1 MKKFQ
6 KNLLNLL
13 FYVREYG
20 IVETIIQFQNG
31 VLIFEDF
38 NRRFI
43 QNCHLGFRK
52 AQNCIVEEIINNQ
65 KEISQLEDSLKLY
78 RRNKDKN
85 KANDIQYQINI
96 KKFEVKTY
104 IKIADSIAWQLFYAQ
119 NYVARRLYSGR
130 TSEVKLSESNIQHTL
145 EEINNLHLKNPESIA
160 LISDITSFIDIGD
173 IFFKNLENISVIEL
187 KQGSTNKVIQNILL
201 DEQLTGISTETLI
214 EKVKKEH
221 GEKVSKQTQR
231 MIKQGTRMKKLSDI
245 INTGS
250 GICNYLDIPIV
261 IPEKPVKVKCYTDLL
276 VKIVNE
282 LWIDNKKGIYEV
294 VEGCI
299 HIGVYNHSYVQ
310 YYTDVFG
317 KLVSSK
323 SGKNFPVFDYIRLC
337 LDSPLAEPFFI
348 KPFTKDQLIAMILKE
363 IKIFIAID
371 FDEMINI
378 LNKTGLQADWIS
390 RSKTEDLKLNRKNEI
405 FTFEHRAIQCK
416 LNDVSVTMGKGL
428 VSKMIFSHILP
439 SSLAESL
446 MQDGQQSEILEHLN
460 LVSSLKYNLPTFVK
474 SINLNIE
481 PYL

>member
-145 EEINNLHLKNPESIA
+145 EEINNLQQQ
-160 LISDITSFIDIGD
+160 
-173 IFFKNLENISVIEL
+173 NLELN
-187 KQGSTNKVIQNILL
+187 Q
-201 DEQLTGISTETLI
+201 
-214 EKVKKEH
+214 
-221 GEKVSKQTQR
+221 
-231 MIKQGTRMKKLSDI
+231 
-245 INTGS
+245 
-250 GICNYLDIPIV
+250 
-261 IPEKPVKVKCYTDLL
+261 
-276 VKIVNE
+276 
-282 LWIDNKKGIYEV
+282 
-294 VEGCI
+294 
-299 HIGVYNHSYVQ
+299 
-310 YYTDVFG
+310 
-317 KLVSSK
+317 
-323 SGKNFPVFDYIRLC
+323 
-337 LDSPLAEPFFI
+337 
-348 KPFTKDQLIAMILKE
+348 QLI
-363 IKIFIAID
+363 D
-371 FDEMINI
+371 
-378 LNKTGLQADWIS
+378 LQ
-390 RSKTEDLKLNRKNEI
+390 
-405 FTFEHRAIQCK
+405 
-416 LNDVSVTMGKGL
+416 
-428 VSKMIFSHILP
+428 LP
-439 SSLAESL
+439 
-446 MQDGQQSEILEHLN
+446 
-460 LVSSLKYNLPTFVK
+460 K
-474 SINLNIE
+474 
-481 PYL
+481 